1 MKKLLLL
8 FIGTVLLIPISFHHT
23 AEASDDTFMD
33 VIKIPDSEFKNL
45 LVYDDQLIT
54 ANRTSSRHVVRISS
68 YSKTG
73 ELNWEVTGSGP
84 GPYAIAEDRFVTMN
98 KNKDLMEIYSTETGK
113 VLKTVKAAFADT
125 IPRIYINEKYIILS
139 SISGGEFYT
148 DGFAVYD
155 IDGKFLFRGKAD
167 GFLGGALFNDSFVYQ
182 DFKGIKFMHLPARQ
196 QVWHVPLEAKWT
208 HEHTLMPVDNVIFPR
223 GFEKKAGTD
232 PALENEI
239 MLAVDVRTGT
249 VLDKKDFGK
258 YEDQTF
264 THFKEFG
271 FLVNHYAEDIF
282 NFYHFDGT
290 KNMTLQ
296 MESPAIKQL
305 KEDNFVSGVYYNSY
319 SDLIAS
325 QQGLYYSKSYID
337 TENRYLFSSIKGLD
351 QTGKVK
357 FEKVL
362 DDILYDIA
370 TTDSDKL
377 FAVRGS
383 NKGFPNH
390 SFGLNV
396 YDPNG
401 ALLDTIE
408 TEFIQ
413 YLESDGSNL
422 YGYGGNTLYIFQES
436 EAKKDETA
444 PSAPSVN
451 ALDSTDTTMT
461 GKAESGTKVYAYA
474 GDGKIGE
481 ATAVWGAFSGRI
493 SRQPSGAEITVVAVD
508 KAGNQSAEKIV
519 KVIDKTAPPVPSVDP
534 VGDNSVTVS
543 GKAESGAKVH
553 VYAGSKKLGEA
564 PAKSGKYSMKIAKQ
578 KVGTT
583 ITAHAIDPAKNK
595 SSNKNVKVVDKTAPA
610 VPTVNPITSKTTV
623 VSGKAEKSAALFIYN
638 GTKKIGQ
645 GTVDS
650 KGNFK
655 VKIIAQK
662 KGSSLKLYA
671 QDKAGNKSVGKT
683 VKVN

>member
-8 FIGTVLLIPISFHHT
+8 FIGAVLLIPVSFHHT
-23 AEASDDTFMD
+23 AEAADNTFMD
-33 VIKIPDSEFKNL
+33 VKKIPSSDLKELRIF
-45 LVYDDQLIT
+45 DDQLIT

-73 ELNWEVTGSGP
+73 ELNWEISGSGP

-98 KNKDLMEIYSTETGK
+98 RNLDLMEIHSTKTGE
-113 VLKTVKAAFADT
+113 VLKTVKAAIPDT
-125 IPRIYINEKYIILS
+125 IPKIYINEKYIILS
-139 SISGGEFYT
+139 TISGGEFYSS
-148 DGFAVYD
+148 GFTVYD
-155 IDGKFLFRGKAD
+155 INGKYLFRGKAD
-167 GFLGGALFNDSFVYQ
+167 GFLGGALFKDSFVYQ
-182 DFKGIKFMHLPARQ
+182 DFKGVNFVHLPARQ

-264 THFKEFG
+264 TQFKEFG

-290 KNMTLQ
+290 KKMTLQ

-305 KEDNFVSGVYYNSY
+305 KEENFVSGVYYNSY

-325 QQGLYYSKSYID
+325 QQGLYYFKSYID
-337 TENRYLFSSIKGLD
+337 TEDRYVFSSIKGLD
-351 QTGKVK
+351 KTGNVK

-362 DDILYDIA
+362 DDIVYDIA

-377 FAVRGS
+377 FAIRGE
-383 NKGFPNH
+383 NKKIPDR

-396 YDPNG
+396 YDPDG

-408 TEFIQ
+408 TEYIEHLQ
-413 YLESDGSNL
+413 SDGSNV
-422 YGYGGNTLYIFQES
+422 YGYGESRLYIFQES
-436 EAKKDETA
+436 EPKKDETA

-493 SRQPSGAEITVVAVD
+493 SRVPSGAEITVVAVD
-508 KAGNQSAEKIV
+508 KAGNQSEEKIV
-519 KVIDKTAPPVPSVDP
+519 KVIDKTPPPVPSVDP

-564 PAKSGKYSMKIAKQ
+564 PAKSGKYALKIAKQ

-595 SSNKNVKVVDKTAPA
+595 SSNKNVKVVDKTAPT
-610 VPTVNPITSKTTV
+610 VPTVNSISSKTTA

-655 VKIIAQK
+655 VKITAQK

-671 QDKAGNKSVGKT
+671 QDKAGNKSLNKT